1 MDTKKLKE
9 EIRLLE
15 RKLELLEQINRLQVP
30 VYPVYPSYP
39 VYPNT
44 YPWWQTYP
52 NWSGTENPTIVS
64 YGTTGFT
71 VSGITTGS
79 ACGQAGISGATVIK
93 DDAQV
98 SYTNCTPPILKDS
111 DHITIRGMS
120 WGKSPQYSH
129 HKIVT

>member
-52 NWSGTENPTIVS
+52 NWSGTENPTTVS

-71 VSGITTGS
+71 VSGITTGG
-79 ACGQAGISGATVIK
+79 ACGQAGITSGTTIIR
-93 DDAQV
+93 DDVQV
-98 SYTNCTPPILKDS
+98 SYTN
-111 DHITIRGMS
+111 
-120 WGKSPQYSH
+120 
-129 HKIVT
+129 

>member
-9 EIRLLE
+9 EIKLLE

-52 NWSGTENPTIVS
+52 NWSGTADPC
-64 YGTTGFT
+64 YTTG
-71 VSGITTGS
+71 VAISGITAGS
-79 ACGQAGISGATVIK
+79 ACGQADISTATVIR
-93 DDAQV
+93 DDA
-98 SYTNCTPPILKDS
+98 SYTN
-111 DHITIRGMS
+111 
-120 WGKSPQYSH
+120 
-129 HKIVT
+129 